1 MEDNIMTL
9 EEFVFNVPLYH
20 EITLNNG
27 YKDIIEQLRERSQRT
42 TIDGYNSIQRKEST
56 FYLAKGLGDYRA
68 FHSGT
73 DSSFMNYRDSLV
85 REEGVKT
92 LDFICQRYYNK
103 ITIAVFHNP
112 QKSVIVKVGQYPSVA
127 DIHIG
132 QVKQY
137 DKVLEKPILK
147 EFTKAIGL
155 AANGVGIGSFVYL
168 RRIFENLIYEVL
180 EEAKDVI
187 DIEVFKVQRMDEK
200 IDTLKNYLPP
210 FIVENKQIYG
220 ILSKGIHE
228 LEEEECLAYFDCM
241 RQSIELI
248 LDERLVQLEKKK
260 KEAEVKKALSSIAGK
275 IKN

>member
-1 MEDNIMTL
+1 MTL

-200 IDTLKNYLPP
+200 IDTLKDYLPP

>member
-1 MEDNIMTL
+1 MTL

-27 YKDIIEQLRERSQRT
+27 YNDIIEQLKERSQRT
-42 TIDGYNSIQRKEST
+42 AIDGYNSIQRKEST

-73 DSSFMNYRDSLV
+73 DSSYLNYRDFLV

-103 ITIAVFHNP
+103 ITIAVYHNP

-137 DKVLEKPILK
+137 DKVLVKPILR

-168 RRIFENLIYEVL
+168 RRIFENLVFQAFD
-180 EEAKDVI
+180 EAKKDGAA
-187 DIEVFKVQRMDEK
+187 IEQFESLRMEEK
-200 IDTLKNYLPP
+200 IKSLKGYLPS
-210 FIVENKQIYG
+210 FIVENNSIYG

-228 LEEEECLAYFDCM
+228 LTEEECLAYFDCM

-248 LDERLVQLEKKK
+248 LDERLEQLEKKK
-260 KEAEVKKALSSIAGK
+260 KIDEVKKTLNSITSQ
-275 IKN
+275 IKK